1 MLYDEDVSEAAPTAW
16 DDYDPRALV
25 GTGAHLSKDELWVW
39 TRFVQASRLMEEVV
53 AQQLSRD
60 HGMTHSDYEV
70 LVLLDSAG
78 GRLRMSILA
87 NLAVSSSQKLTK
99 TADRL
104 ERRGWI
110 ERVPVPG
117 DGRGLEAVLLPAG
130 RSALA
135 EASAPHA
142 ALIRRYLLDVLAP
155 AEAAVVADAMN
166 EVAAHLRT
174 HRDGQACPRCRT
186 TGRRAGAPT
195 QPASRRVQDQAVP
208 KVSA

>member
-1 MLYDEDVSEAAPTAW
+1 MSEAAPTPW

-39 TRFVQASRLMEEVV
+39 TRVVQASRLLEEVL
-53 AQQLSRD
+53 ARQLSQD

-78 GRLRMSILA
+78 GRLRMSTLA
-87 NLAVSSSQKLTK
+87 SRAVSSSQKLTK
-99 TADRL
+99 TVDRL
-104 ERRGWI
+104 ERRGWV

-135 EASAPHA
+135 EASGPHA
-142 ALIRRYLLDVLAP
+142 ALIRRFLLDVLP
-155 AEAAVVADAMN
+155 AGDAAVVADAMN

-174 HRDGQACPRCRT
+174 HRDGEACPRCRT
-186 TGRRAGAPT
+186 TGRRAGPPVRPQT
-195 QPASRRVQDQAVP
+195 GPSQDQAVP